1 MNINTSTSKDD
12 EPSQSNNE
20 GISSPTDIK
29 PTLST
34 QLNNATTPTSKRYVQ
49 MINDASGPLDDILDS
64 IMITPKNNSN
74 IVGMQ
79 QDVGVGE
86 EKVHNGVGDDIIEGI
101 VNVDSEELDDDN
113 WPMQTQRAN
122 DTNSNEVVNTSPT
135 KLNNTISTT
144 TNIATP
150 KSSNKK
156 QPASTISTI
165 NITTSN
171 TATVISDN
179 NMTDNRM
186 SNNSTMNS
194 PTETEFS
201 QVFKGTSLIDATS
214 KVVIQRLSIDTTTLN
229 VEKTEEQ
236 DNSISTTTNKSMNK
250 MNEIV
255 DISNAGDKKRERRR
269 LRRSKSPPTQR
280 RVVSSTSDG
289 EELDNMPDTP
299 MSKAKVVLEMNKPTE
314 KQKRAEIRKKL
325 REKSKPTN
333 WSSSDGKDKEED
345 GVDDEEGN
353 TEGISNG
360 EEMKPRSPLS
370 ITPQQQLKRLRE
382 KTSNNIPNRS
392 LATTA
397 WDVKGEVGDGEE
409 GIQRFE
415 LSGSPSI
422 IRETIMNRAAQA
434 RARAIPSKSALQ
446 QSSRSLSNRSRNN
459 ATVDKEGNSTEEEAT
474 LTPPPKSSTK
484 RNVDMVG
491 SPPKTPVTS
500 NKKVPA
506 AATVDNTTTQLTPT
520 SSQKL
525 ILTPKEVEMKLID
538 GAESSA
544 DAVSLPILETTT
556 ATTTTTSAV
565 DNDKNEAR
573 RNRRHLRK
581 SSVVKGTVEDK
592 TIEVEPKE
600 DGDKTGVEQKG
611 ELEEEDQQVSATDNE
626 SIDNIDKRQQQN
638 IETKQESIR
647 SSSPTSSFVT
657 DASSSKNVNPQVSA
671 VIAKALDKAR
681 KQKLE
686 KDKSISILD
695 DDDDR
700 ECVVVTD
707 EEEVKKLFPQDDSL
721 NNTPPSTSADTADTS
736 LKCGTAWSTTNISQ
750 RNNILEQTKIY
761 NKTSS
766 KNDNKALFDLDIIT
780 SDNIN
785 GKNEEEGVKSC
796 SVSKLL
802 LQQERMN
809 MYNSGKFGV
818 GDDSSVDDDADDE
831 EVSVKDSDSAD
842 NNVEVTDNN
851 EALFDYE
858 DMNNMIDD
866 VDDNEDDT
874 EVINEDKEALD
885 MFHLVQDNVPTFTP
899 GEENEISEGGRV
911 NRWDS
916 NPDCISEVSSKVT
929 NASSSVGL
937 NFVGSSTV
945 CSSTHGAKSPQ
956 FELDP
961 DATPKIGS
969 ITKGSSGRKI
979 IQEELDGNSR
989 KNSSAKLFKIP
1000 PPPPEKLRE
1009 WEESKG
1015 GLARRD
1021 RSSSIN
1027 SAKSDDKSPR
1037 QSNNAGGALN
1047 YKLHTPK
1054 SPKKK
1059 PHSLEEELD
1068 LVNHKRF
1075 AEKIVMATSKAAR
1088 KFEEEYDENAP
1099 SPKQQDQVSPSSSTD
1114 RFFSCAGE
1122 TSQPRTNSSPEQLNL
1137 QMPAVG
1143 ELTRGA
1149 FSPWKIPDRADDNE
1163 SSIASSARMLYENE
1177 TYVKAA
1183 MAAATSISD
1192 AQYNDNDE
1200 RGKVSEQ
1207 QNKDDTH
1214 DESFEISLEEEGGG
1228 ALTSVLTWLFNE
1240 VLPPDSSIVA
1250 AFSAFDIDTATAV
1263 QYGRCLAIANDDESF
1278 NIICRYV
1285 ATSVMKQYG
1294 NARVEVKRETNDGVP
1309 CQIGDGNNNTA
1320 GSDISVSTFETTSS
1334 VSDNKPAFAERA
1346 AARILKRIVDP
1357 FQIPASTDD
1366 TSTSRGPNPD
1376 ELAAGLASFLQQISN
1391 LTGLQS
1397 PFDNDNP
1404 FIPSAE
1410 QHNLNT
1416 SRRGEGKTMQ
1426 DLVFSDQ
1433 DRLIAIFQFLEKA
1446 CKGDEVKRV
1455 LSDIEEGTADGH
1467 HINNDTSYASP
1478 KGQTALSCISS
1489 DYHAKTKATVR
1500 KSNRS
1505 SRPRKSSTRQ
1515 TVKPRS
1521 HSINLN
1527 YLVPNER
1534 PSPFE
1539 KAVWNTPSIVPLIL
1553 SFLGNPVSV
1562 CVMKRLNVFCNRIV
1576 CENQHVLMRD
1586 AVRLGGMSKYVRPS
1600 FWLWVTE
1607 MNKTEPPIQLRSS
1620 RRGYDPR
1627 NAPTS
1632 TSGYKGDDF
1641 LKLKE
1646 SGENGKW
1653 KNIIERDV
1661 TRAFGNMPPHK
1672 TGARYRQDS
1681 IVRALVSFGREE
1693 IMRNSRSYQA
1703 LSIPEESEAKHF
1715 KLSSR
1720 LDKKR
1725 DDSSNGS
1732 SGSLTPTDTVSDWGG
1747 ISPVGS
1753 LVTEDETNPVITEES
1768 MKVVSFENGEV
1779 LETSTKQHPK
1789 LNVVTSRS
1797 DVSDPV
1803 LSGNALTNEMK
1814 VDLQDKLRSI
1824 LHALAARHEGVGYC
1838 QGMDY
1843 VVAHLLRVLQDTIL
1857 LRVVQRSMPG
1867 GQTEVDDW
1875 RTISSDE
1882 LRTRMNDINTNSIV
1896 VEDVVFRVMDTFFS
1910 TYSLQH
1916 MYWPELRCLKTFC
1929 RVFESLIKQKLPVL
1943 ADHFQHHDLNVGL
1956 FALGWFQ
1963 TLFLYLP
1970 SMPSATVCHIWD
1982 IWLVERSFK
1991 IFFRIGTAILFLSQ
2005 PTLLNHDLEG
2015 MMTYLNTFPDATLLR
2030 RDILIP
2036 CALQIK
2042 ITNRMLVEIEM
2053 EVAKTSQAESGNEYF
2068 SD

>member
-1 MNINTSTSKDD
+1 
-12 EPSQSNNE
+12 
-20 GISSPTDIK
+20 
-29 PTLST
+29 
-34 QLNNATTPTSKRYVQ
+34 
-49 MINDASGPLDDILDS
+49 
-64 IMITPKNNSN
+64 
-74 IVGMQ
+74 
-79 QDVGVGE
+79 
-86 EKVHNGVGDDIIEGI
+86 
-101 VNVDSEELDDDN
+101 
-113 WPMQTQRAN
+113 
-122 DTNSNEVVNTSPT
+122 
-135 KLNNTISTT
+135 
-144 TNIATP
+144 
-150 KSSNKK
+150 
-156 QPASTISTI
+156 
-165 NITTSN
+165 
-171 TATVISDN
+171 
-179 NMTDNRM
+179 
-186 SNNSTMNS
+186 
-194 PTETEFS
+194 
-201 QVFKGTSLIDATS
+201 
-214 KVVIQRLSIDTTTLN
+214 
-229 VEKTEEQ
+229 
-236 DNSISTTTNKSMNK
+236 MNK
-250 MNEIV
+250 MNEII
-255 DISNAGDKKRERRR
+255 DNNNNANDKKRERRR

-280 RVVSSTSDG
+280 RVVSSTLDG
-289 EELDNMPDTP
+289 EELDNNIASASLSNNDNIDCITDNMPDTP
-299 MSKAKVVLEMNKPTE
+299 MSKARVVLEMNKPNE

-325 REKSKPTN
+325 REKSKPK
-333 WSSSDGKDKEED
+333 SGSDGIN
-345 GVDDEEGN
+345 DEEGN
-353 TEGISNG
+353 SS
-360 EEMKPRSPLS
+360 EEETPRLPLS
-370 ITPQQQLKRLRE
+370 ITPQSQY
-382 KTSNNIPNRS
+382 
-392 LATTA
+392 
-397 WDVKGEVGDGEE
+397 
-409 GIQRFE
+409 
-415 LSGSPSI
+415 
-422 IRETIMNRAAQA
+422 
-434 RARAIPSKSALQ
+434 
-446 QSSRSLSNRSRNN
+446 QSSRSPSREQKIANRVAEGKVPIPKAILHSNHLLDGNN
-459 ATVDKEGNSTEEEAT
+459 TAAAEREEEEGEDSCTAEEEAT
-474 LTPPPKSSTK
+474 LTPPPPKSTSSSK

-500 NKKVPA
+500 NKKAPA
-506 AATVDNTTTQLTPT
+506 AAMDNTTYGDSSASSPT

-538 GAESSA
+538 GAAESSTA
-544 DAVSLPILETTT
+544 DGSSEGVSVPILETTGT
-556 ATTTTTSAV
+556 
-565 DNDKNEAR
+565 NDKNEAR

-581 SSVVKGTVEDK
+581 NPVVKGTVEEDK
-592 TIEVEPKE
+592 TTEVE
-600 DGDKTGVEQKG
+600 GDGVEQTG
-611 ELEEEDQQVSATDNE
+611 EIEEDQQVPATDNE
-626 SIDNIDKRQQQN
+626 STDNSDKRQQQN
-638 IETKQESIR
+638 IETKEESIR
-647 SSSPTSSFVT
+647 SSESPTSSFVT
-657 DASSSKNVNPQVSA
+657 DASNNNNNNVNPQVSA
-671 VIAKALDKAR
+671 VIAKALVMAR

-686 KDKSISILD
+686 KDNKPILLD
-695 DDDDR
+695 DYDG
-700 ECVVVTD
+700 EGIVVD
-707 EEEVKKLFPQDDSL
+707 EEEVKKLFPHDDSL
-721 NNTPPSTSADTADTS
+721 NIIPSSNDSAAENTTTLNCD
-736 LKCGTAWSTTNISQ
+736 TAWSNTNISQ

-761 NKTSS
+761 NKTKSS
-766 KNDNKALFDLDIIT
+766 KNDNKALFDLDTIT

-785 GKNEEEGVKSC
+785 GNEEVEERKMS
-796 SVSKLL
+796 SSISKLL
-802 LQQERMN
+802 LQQERMS

-818 GDDSSVDDDADDE
+818 GDDSSVDDADE
-831 EVSVKDSDSAD
+831 EEGCNSVKDSGSAD
-842 NNVEVTDNN
+842 NNVEVTNN

-874 EVINEDKEALD
+874 EIINENKEALD
-885 MFHLVQDNVPTFTP
+885 MFRLVQDNVPTFTP
-899 GEENEISEGGRV
+899 GEENEISGGGRV
-911 NRWDS
+911 NRWDN

-929 NASSSVGL
+929 NASSTAMFGL

-969 ITKGSSGRKI
+969 TKGSTSGRKS
-979 IQEELDGNSR
+979 IQEELDGNSS

-1015 GLARRD
+1015 GVVRRD

-1037 QSNNAGGALN
+1037 QSNNAGGSLN

-1099 SPKQQDQVSPSSSTD
+1099 SPKQEDQVSPSSSTD

-1122 TSQPRTNSSPEQLNL
+1122 TTQPRTSSSPEQLNL

-1192 AQYNDNDE
+1192 SQYNDNNE
-1200 RGKVSEQ
+1200 RGEVPE

-1294 NARVEVKRETNDGVP
+1294 NARVEVDRETNDGVP
-1309 CQIGDGNNNTA
+1309 CQISDGSNTA

-1357 FQIPASTDD
+1357 FQIPTSTDD
-1366 TSTSRGPNPD
+1366 TSTSRGPSPD

-1397 PFDNDNP
+1397 PFNDNP
-1404 FIPSAE
+1404 FIPTVE
-1410 QHNLNT
+1410 QQNLNT

-1455 LSDIEEGTADGH
+1455 LSDIEEGTADGN

-1478 KGQTALSCISS
+1478 KGQSALSCISS
-1489 DYHAKTKATVR
+1489 DHHAKTKATVR

-1505 SRPRKSSTRQ
+1505 SRPRKSSSRQ
-1515 TVKPRS
+1515 PVKPRS
-1521 HSINLN
+1521 HHVNLN

-1867 GQTEVDDW
+1867 GQSEVDDW

-1882 LRTRMNDINTNSIV
+1882 LRTRMNGINTNSIV

-2053 EVAKTSQAESGNEYF
+2053 EVAKTNQAESNEYF